1 MNKFL
6 KSLVKDRKLSAKER
20 LANRLGYM
28 GAAFIMI
35 SPYLI
40 PYGKIGIV
48 TYVIGGILALPQ
60 VWLAKQWN
68 LVVVNLTVVIGYLI
82 YYYNFY

>member
-60 VWLAKQWN
+60 GIK
-68 LVVVNLTVVIGYLI
+68 
-82 YYYNFY
+82 

>member
-6 KSLVKDRKLSAKER
+6 KSLVKDRILSAKER

-68 LVVVNLTVVIGYLI
+68 LVVVNLNVVIGYLI
-82 YYYNFY
+82 YYYNF

>member
-48 TYVIGGILALPQ
+48 TYVIGGLLALPQ

-68 LVVVNLTVVIGYLI
+68 LVVVNLNVVIGYLI
-82 YYYNFY
+82 YYYNF